1 MCRYWMGK
9 GQYCPSLSR
18 RKADGRTT
26 LSSTPTG
33 HQQNA
38 RKDRSTPLNVGTLP
52 TAGVCASCVRD
63 RKRKDRLFPV
73 VALAVAN
80 DAWQAG
86 IVTTAVVCMFHMRF
100 VRDAAVCVYATM
112 WLQRK
117 RRHAAV
123 HGRLGDRRLLAASD
137 CVQVPTMFTRWA
149 CSLPSISELEGLGN
163 CSTTI
168 QRVSISSR

>member
-1 MCRYWMGK
+1 VNDTLVNSYWSPAK
-9 GQYCPSLSR
+9 C
-18 RKADGRTT
+18 
-26 LSSTPTG
+26 
-33 HQQNA
+33 A
-38 RKDRSTPLNVGTLP
+38 RKDRRTPLNVGTLP

-73 VALAVAN
+73 VAPAVAN

-86 IVTTAVVCMFHMRF
+86 IVTTAVARSLHMRF
-100 VRDAAVCVYATM
+100 VRDDAAVCVYATM
-112 WLQRK
+112 WRQRK
-117 RRHAAV
+117 RRRAAV
-123 HGRLGDRRLLAASD
+123 HGRLGDPRLLAASD